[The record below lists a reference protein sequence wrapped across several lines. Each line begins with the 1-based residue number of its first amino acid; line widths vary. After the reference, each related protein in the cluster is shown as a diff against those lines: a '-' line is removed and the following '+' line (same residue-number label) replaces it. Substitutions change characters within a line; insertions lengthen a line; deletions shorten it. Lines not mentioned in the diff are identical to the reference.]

1 MALCLERT
9 ASRCILWVRMSLE
22 PVLKA
27 TGVHL
32 RRGALD
38 VLAGVDLA
46 LAPGSLTVLSGPSGC
61 GKTTLLHAL
70 CGLLPVDQGQITVNG
85 TPLTEENA
93 TDLRRTTLGLL
104 TQDLH
109 LLGALD
115 PVRNAALPLLLNGVS
130 PAEAR
135 TSARALLVELGLDPD
150 TAPTTERLSRGQ
162 RQRVALARALV
173 FPRPILLLDE
183 PTSSV
188 DPETRDRILE
198 RLRGLATSG
207 TAILLTTHDTEL
219 APRGDRHLCLADGVL
234 EAR

>member
-1 MALCLERT
+1 
-9 ASRCILWVRMSLE
+9 MSLDA
-22 PVLKA
+22 LLTA
-27 TGVHL
+27 TSVHL
-32 RRGALD
+32 RRGTLE

-70 CGLLPVDQGQITVNG
+70 CGLLPVDRGQITVNG
-85 TPLTEENA
+85 APLSEENA
-93 TDLRRTTLGLL
+93 TELRRTTLGLL

-109 LLGALD
+109 LIGALD

-130 PAEAR
+130 PAEACTAAR
-135 TSARALLVELGLDPD
+135 TLLLELGLNPD

-188 DPETRDRILE
+188 DPETRDAILE

-207 TAILLTTHDTEL
+207 AAILLTTHDTDL
-219 APRGDRHLCLADGVL
+219 APRADRHLHLAGGTL
-234 EAR
+234 EAL